1 MPPPSNLWTRL
12 EPYARSELL
21 EGGLHAAI
29 HDPLWLLARQWQ
41 LGEFQGEDVG
51 SPVHA
56 RLQMTCTPLTRYH
69 AGGIPPAWF
78 EAEADS
84 TVEGQRIDLVPLE
97 TLVER
102 EAVRLGGAMQPRLA
116 AEAGLQFR
124 RLLGS
129 YGVGAPQG
137 TVLESFALPMP
148 DEEALKTLDADT
160 RRFLQVM
167 AGRVPDGQL
176 LYDVLRNIHDG
187 VGSITLSEPYRTR
200 VTAGIQNWEKWKNT
214 LLQADADAVT
224 KAETDWLKWYEET
237 LFSEP
242 PVDGNRSWLPERLEY
257 EFAVAAPTPE
267 GEVVLATPEY
277 PGGHLDWYSFNTL
290 PTGSLTA
297 TRNDLSG
304 NLDVPP
310 SSAIPVPVSFR
321 GMPASRYWEFEDAR
335 INFGALNA
343 CPQQL
348 AKLLLIEFGL
358 IAGDDWFVIPVVVP
372 VGSLCRTDA
381 LIVTDTFGDGTR
393 IFSARDVDQGSEQDG
408 LLPWDLFRLSLER
421 RPVVGERRSVP
432 VGLFLPPTLGTSLHG
447 PAIEE
452 VVFLRDEMAN
462 MAWAVERL
470 VEGPLG
476 RPINR
481 SEAYFRSRQKTA
493 VSGSGSATNNEA
505 PPLVYRLATEVPDHW
520 IPLLPVRIRPD
531 APPIRLQ
538 RGRRGQGHILEPRL
552 DAREKEIPIYEE
564 EVPREGAKV
573 SRAFQYARWIDGK
586 TYLWVGR
593 HKGVGRGEG
602 SSGLRFDVLEP
613 PGKSDS

>member
-1 MPPPSNLWTRL
+1 MPPPSNLWTCL

-56 RLQMTCTPLTRYH
+56 SLQMACTPLTRYQ

-78 EAEADS
+78 EAAEAPNVVP

-102 EAVRLGGAMQPRLA
+102 EAIRLGGAMQPRLA
-116 AEAGLQFR
+116 AEAGLHFR

-129 YGVGAPQG
+129 HGVSAPLG
-137 TVLESFALPMP
+137 PFALPTA
-148 DEEALKTLDADT
+148 DEEPLKTFDSDT

-176 LYDVLRNIHDG
+176 LYDVLRRIRDG
-187 VGSITLSEPYRTR
+187 VGSIALSEPYRTR
-200 VTAGIQNWEKWKNT
+200 VTAGIQSWQEWKKT
-214 LLQADADAVT
+214 LSQADADAAT
-224 KAETDWLKWYEET
+224 RAETDWLNWYET

-242 PVDGNRSWLPERLEY
+242 PADGNRSWLPERLEY

-267 GEVVLATPEY
+267 GEVVLAAPEY

-290 PTGSLTA
+290 PTGSLMA
-297 TRNDLSG
+297 TTTDLSG

-343 CPQQL
+343 GRQQL

-393 IFSARDVDQGSEQDG
+393 ISSARDVDQGSEQDG
-408 LLPWDLFRLSLER
+408 LLPWDLFRLSLDR
-421 RPVVGERRSVP
+421 RPVVGKRRSVP
-432 VGLFLPPTLGTSLHG
+432 VDLFLPPTLGTSLHG
-447 PAIEE
+447 SAIEE

-476 RPINR
+476 GPLNR

-505 PPLVYRLATEVPDHW
+505 PPLVYRLATEVPEHW

-538 RGRRGQGHILEPRL
+538 RGRKGQGHILEPRL
-552 DAREKEIPIYEE
+552 DAQEKEIPIYEE

-573 SRAFQYARWIDGK
+573 SRAFQYVRWINAQ